1 MEILNFAIRLMSGA
15 MLLLFAVHFMRV
27 GIERLYAG
35 RITQMMSDSGAGVG
49 LLAKGAALGFAMQGA
64 TAVVLMASSLVGS
77 ATIPALS
84 AILLSLGAEFGSA
97 VAVQFLQLPI
107 SALGPLV
114 ILAGGWTYLNHRPGQ
129 YARNLGRIV
138 LGLGLIFL
146 SLSVIREAVA
156 PLQQLPGMSALVLA
170 IGADPV
176 NAALVGLALSLLMHS
191 SLAALLTAT
200 TLVAHTGFDP
210 VSGLGLVF
218 GCNIG
223 SALLPLWLLRGK
235 SATTLLVPRTL
246 SIIRIGFAVLLL
258 IVAAVFHGVVAAMVP
273 ALPIHDIML
282 SGHIVFN
289 LALLGLAPLAVPAS
303 KLFIDVTQ
311 QDYPSRLFE
320 TDAKEISPEVAI
332 AAIKRRINE
341 MLERL
346 QRMLDNVTSNEPESE
361 ELAKDEEATNNSLST
376 IRSMLTRLP
385 DFPEPVTDQVNELVD
400 FAIRIER
407 SADMLAGK
415 YMRIRMEEKKGVF
428 SETPSGARDIACL
441 LAQLRKTLLLAQ
453 SVFWTEDPNQARL
466 LVECKQEMAQMEEES
481 RRSHLHLV
489 QIGDVIALN
498 SSNQHL
504 EMIAALKEITSKLAT
519 IGYAILDKHGALR
532 KSRLKTSRIKVM
544 SDG

>member
-1 MEILNFAIRLMSGA
+1 
-15 MLLLFAVHFMRV
+15 MLLMFAVHFMRV
-27 GIERLYAG
+27 GIERLYAV
-35 RITQMMSDSGAGVG
+35 RITQIMSDSRGGAG

-64 TAVVLMASSLVGS
+64 TAVVLMASALVGS

-84 AILLSLGAEFGSA
+84 AVLLSFGAEFGSA
-97 VAVQFLQLPI
+97 VAVLFLQLPI
-107 SALGPLV
+107 SALGPVL

-129 YARNLGRIV
+129 YARDLGRIV

-146 SLSVIREAVA
+146 SLNVIREAVA
-156 PLQQLPGMSALVLA
+156 PLQQLPGTSALILA

-176 NAALVGLALSLLMHS
+176 NAALVGLALALLMHS

-200 TLVAHTGFDP
+200 TLVAHTGLDP

-235 SATTLLVPRTL
+235 SAATLLVPRTL
-246 SIIRIGFAVLLL
+246 SIVRIGFAVLLL
-258 IVAAVFHGVVAAMVP
+258 AVVAVFRDAVAAMIP
-273 ALPIHDIML
+273 ALPVRDILL

-289 LALLGLAPLAVPAS
+289 LALLGLSPLAVPAS
-303 KLFIDVTQ
+303 ALFVDASRK
-311 QDYPSRLFE
+311 DRLSRLFE
-320 TDAKEISPEVAI
+320 TDATEVSPEVAI

-361 ELAKDEEATNNSLST
+361 ELAKDEEATNGSLST
-376 IRSMLTRLP
+376 IRSMLIRLP
-385 DFPEPVTDQVNELVD
+385 SFPEPVTEQVNELVD

-415 YMRIRMEEKKGVF
+415 YMRIRMEEKKGMF
-428 SETPSGARDIACL
+428 LETPSGARDVARL
-441 LAQLRKTLLLAQ
+441 LAHLRKTLLLAQ

-466 LVECKQEMAQMEEES
+466 LVECKQEMALMEEES
-481 RRSHLHLV
+481 RRAHLHLV
-489 QIGDVIALN
+489 QIGDATALG

-504 EMIAALKEITSKLAT
+504 EMIAALKEINSKLAT
-519 IGYAILDKHGALR
+519 IGYALLDKHGALR
-532 KSRLKTSRIKVM
+532 KSRLRTDRLKIIS
-544 SDG
+544 GGEN